1 MDMSKMITFM
11 AGTLF
16 ILGTIS
22 MCFGLFTLITKVI
35 WGDLKTIAQQTAQ
48 LAQKGITEEVAGL
61 VGNASNLIAALNK
74 LVATA
79 AGIGVFLF
87 LFGGGMIV
95 LSYFLAMKAL

>member
-1 MDMSKMITFM
+1 MDMSNLITLM

-16 ILGTIS
+16 VLGTIS
-22 MCFGLFTLITKVI
+22 MCFGLFTLVTKVI

-48 LAQKGITEEVAGL
+48 IAQKGITDEIAGL

-95 LSYFLAMKAL
+95 LAYFLAMKAL